1 MSVMRARQPM
11 GLFTRM
17 LGLGATAAL
26 MFVAQLATA
35 QEIEPQSAQDE
46 TSETLPPAGPDLKVE
61 TTPKDDGPSQEALK
75 QMTETEGGAVFRGLD
90 KITARVSTVYAPID
104 EVVSFGSLRF
114 VTRQCNKRPPEETP
128 EKTAFLEV
136 KDIKPDQSEEELFK
150 GWMFASSPALNALE
164 HPVYDIWLID
174 CIIIEPET
182 SDGSDENSAGWETAG
197 RSLL

>member
-1 MSVMRARQPM
+1 MKAEAPFRVLRRSC
-11 GLFTRM
+11 GLAFAIAGAV
-17 LGLGATAAL
+17 GLAVAL
-26 MFVAQLATA
+26 PQSPNA
-35 QEIEPQSAQDE
+35 QEEGGISIGPAAPADEAAPEVQLRVEEPK
-46 TSETLPPAGPDLKVE
+46 PAP
-61 TTPKDDGPSQEALK
+61 GPSQEALQ
-75 QMTETEGGAVFRGLD
+75 QMVETEGGAVYRGLD

-136 KDIKPDQSEEELFK
+136 KDVKPDQSEEDLFT

-174 CIIIEPET
+174 CIILEPEILDE
-182 SDGSDENSAGWETAG
+182 SDVNSAG
-197 RSLL
+197 